1 MLCRVYCRKMSECEI
16 VSTSAPALSPG
27 HPSSSY
33 SEDKK
38 ESSAVSLGSVYW
50 IQRKEEEWC
59 LAEVIESRINPET
72 QNQEFYVHYKDFDRR
87 LDEWVMGDRVDTER
101 SPVEL
106 VAPVTP
112 STPEI
117 STHPERK
124 MTRTLK
130 RRHEES
136 NNLQPALMERGNDD
150 SNALALE
157 KEHENIT
164 KVKYIDKVVL
174 GKYEIDVWYYS
185 PYPEEYS
192 KLNRLFICQ
201 YCLKYMRYE
210 GSLREHTLQC
220 EQRQP
225 PGQEVYRKGPIS
237 VFEADG
243 LHHKLYCQC
252 LCLLAKLFLDHK
264 TLFFDVDPF
273 LFYLMTEV
281 DRDGCHL
288 VGYFSKEKESPEGN
302 NIACL
307 LVLPPYQRKGYGKFL
322 ISLSYELSKLENAA
336 GSPEKPLSDLGK
348 LTYRSYWSWVL
359 LNILKEARGVLTVRE
374 LSDTTAITQEDIIS
388 TLQSLNIVKYWK
400 GQHVIS
406 VTPKQV
412 EEIIRTSQYKP
423 PILAVDPD
431 ALRWQS
437 ASKKIKTP
445 RKT

>member
-1 MLCRVYCRKMSECEI
+1 MSESEI
-16 VSTSAPALSPG
+16 VSTSAPAVSPVR
-27 HPSSSY
+27 PSSQSQ
-33 SEDKK
+33 EKK
-38 ESSAVSLGSVYW
+38 DPSSINIGSIYW

-59 LAEVIESRINPET
+59 LGEVIESRIHPET
-72 QNQEFYVHYKDFDRR
+72 QKLEFYVHYKDFDRR
-87 LDEWVMGDRVDTER
+87 LDEWVEVDRVDTAR
-101 SPVEL
+101 NP
-106 VAPVTP
+106 VAPVVVVTP
-112 STPEI
+112 STPEAN
-117 STHPERK
+117 SHPERK

-130 RRHEES
+130 RKHEES
-136 NNLQPALMERGNDD
+136 NNLQPVLMERSSDD
-150 SNALALE
+150 SNTLALQ
-157 KEHENIT
+157 KEHEDMT
-164 KVKYIDKVVL
+164 KVKYIDKIVF

-185 PYPEEYS
+185 PYPDEYR

-210 GSLREHTLQC
+210 RSFREHALLC
-220 EQRQP
+220 GQRQP
-225 PGQEVYRKGPIS
+225 PGQEIYRKGPIS

-243 LHHKLYCQC
+243 LQHKLYCQC

-264 TLFFDVDPF
+264 TLFFDVEPF

-281 DRDGCHL
+281 DREGCHL

-322 ISLSYELSKLENAA
+322 ISLSYELSKLENVA

-359 LNILKEARGVLTVRE
+359 LNILKEGRGVLTIRE

-406 VTPKQV
+406 VTPKHV

-423 PILAVDPD
+423 PHLAVDPD
-431 ALRWQS
+431 SLRWQS
-437 ASKKIKTP
+437 TSSKKIKTP